1 MSSTQAKPAAN
12 RRNGVAANPVAQSR
26 TERDEGP
33 LPEPVREWVNE
44 QPWAMVGAAAGLG
57 VALGAATRSS
67 RLTGNVSQMLAATVS
82 GVATRMAIN
91 TLMQWLEPMLEGK
104 R

>member
-1 MSSTQAKPAAN
+1 MSTQAKATVH
-12 RRNGVAANPVAQSR
+12 RRNGSAASPTRQARS
-26 TERDEGP
+26 ERDPDP
-33 LPEPVREWVNE
+33 LPEPVREMVRE

-82 GVATRMAIN
+82 GAATRLAIN
-91 TLMQWLEPMLEGK
+91 SLVQWLEPKLGDK

>member
-1 MSSTQAKPAAN
+1 MSSTQAKSAAN
-12 RRNGVAANPVAQSR
+12 RRNGSAARPVHQPRA
-26 TERDEGP
+26 ERDDGP
-33 LPEPVREWVNE
+33 LPEPVREMVNE

-67 RLTGNVSQMLAATVS
+67 RLTGGVTQMLAATVS

-91 TLMQWLEPMLEGK
+91 TLVQWLEPRLEGK